1 MIIVTGA
8 TGQLGR
14 GIVKQLLARTSADQV
29 AVSVR
34 DPEKA
39 ADLADEG
46 VSVRRGDFS
55 DPGTLAPAF
64 RDASQVLVTSTNTLG
79 EEGVIQARAAIDAA
93 YHAGA
98 SRVLYTSHQAAN
110 PDSLFAPAPDHAAIE
125 AHLARLGRPYT
136 SLRNGYYMTSL
147 QFHIADAAQTGEL
160 VAPADGPVSW
170 TARDDLAEAAAAI
183 LLDEG
188 RFNGPTPPLISGPM
202 VDLGDVAATLS
213 ELSGRTIR
221 RVVVDD
227 EDFVARLVQKG
238 TPEHYARLLLGSF
251 HAARRG
257 EFAVTDPTLERLI
270 ERPPITIR
278 DFFAS
283 AATPEA
289 H

>member
-14 GIVKQLLARTSADQV
+14 AIVKKLLARTSADRV

-39 ADLADEG
+39 ADLADAG
-46 VSVRRGDFS
+46 VSVRRGDFT
-55 DPGTLAPAF
+55 DPATLAAAF
-64 RDASQVLVTSTNTLG
+64 QDASQVLVISTDTLG
-79 EEGVIQARAAIDAA
+79 DEGVSQARAAIDAA
-93 YHAGA
+93 CHAGA

-110 PDSLFAPAPDHAAIE
+110 PDSRFAPALDHAAVE
-125 AHLARLGRPYT
+125 AHLAQLGRAYT

-183 LLDEG
+183 LLEENP
-188 RFNGPTPPLISGPM
+188 FNGPTPPLVSGEM

-238 TPEHYARLLLGSF
+238 TPPHYARLFLGSF

-257 EFAVTDPTLERLI
+257 EFAATDPTLERLI
-270 ERPPITIR
+270 HRTPITIR
-278 DFFAS
+278 DFFAR
-283 AATPEA
+283 AIIPTT

>member
-14 GIVKQLLARTSADQV
+14 GVVKHLLARTSADRV

-46 VSVRRGDFS
+46 VTVRRGDFA
-55 DPGTLAPAF
+55 DPATLAIAF
-64 RDASQVLVTSTNTLG
+64 QDASQVLVISTDTLG
-79 EEGVIQARAAIDAA
+79 EQGVIQARAAVDAA

-110 PDSLFAPAPDHAAIE
+110 PQSLFAPALDHAAVE
-125 AHLARLGRPYT
+125 AYLARLGRAYT

-147 QFHIADAAQTGEL
+147 QFHIADAVQTGEL
-160 VAPADGPVSW
+160 LAPADGPVSW
-170 TARDDLAEAAAAI
+170 TAREDLAEAAAVI
-183 LLDEG
+183 LLDED
-188 RFNGPTPPLISGPM
+188 RFDGPTPPLVSGEM
-202 VDLGDVAATLS
+202 VDLGDVATTLS
-213 ELSGRTIR
+213 ELSAQTIR

-227 EDFVARLVQKG
+227 DDFVARLVKKG
-238 TPEHYARLLLGSF
+238 TPQHYARLFLGSF

-257 EFAVTDPTLERLI
+257 EFAVTDPALERLI
-270 ERPPITIR
+270 ERPPMTIR
-278 DFFAS
+278 DFFAR
-283 AATPEA
+283 AASPKV